1 MFSFDSIID
10 TVQNGK
16 KQFVETFVQ
25 DAKFKAE
32 LVKLV
37 DAQSAFAKGQVK
49 TTLSIAEAFYN
60 NTNDAIKTASNK
72 RSSVKTASVKEAQ

>member
-1 MFSFDSIID
+1 MFNQVIE

-32 LVKLV
+32 LIKLV
-37 DAQSAFAKGQVK
+37 EAQTDFTKSQVQS
-49 TTLSIAEAFYN
+49 TLNIAEALAKN
-60 NTNDAIKTASNK
+60 A
-72 RSSVKTASVKEAQ
+72 KETTEVFVSKFKVGA